1 MLGNFIRTLK
11 ASPIK
16 IVLNCMEKK
25 YLDIFGLIIIAFAL
39 ALQIIKSETFI
50 TSILLLKHSQLI
62 GSLKPI
68 TFTTNTFLGNALLL
82 KNFFSTFGSI
92 LPLYFVNVHL
102 SYFRKKRLKLWIG
115 LRLWL
120 SSKSKSPSLVK
131 NITSMCGLY
140 HIIPYLQIFQWQD
153 SWLKSFSTPFRLLDW
168 N

>member
-1 MLGNFIRTLK
+1 MYCIVTK
-11 ASPIK
+11 K
-16 IVLNCMEKK
+16 I

-39 ALQIIKSETFI
+39 ALQIIIKSETFI

-62 GSLKPI
+62 GSLKSI
-68 TFTTNTFLGNALLL
+68 TFTTKTLLGNALLL
-82 KNFFSTFGSI
+82 KNFFSTFGTI

-102 SYFRKKRLKLWIG
+102 SDFRKKQLKLWIG

-120 SSKSKSPSLVK
+120 PSKSKSPGLVK

-140 HIIPYLQIFQWQD
+140 HIILYLQIFQWQD

-168 N
+168 NQNDWDLLLCLG